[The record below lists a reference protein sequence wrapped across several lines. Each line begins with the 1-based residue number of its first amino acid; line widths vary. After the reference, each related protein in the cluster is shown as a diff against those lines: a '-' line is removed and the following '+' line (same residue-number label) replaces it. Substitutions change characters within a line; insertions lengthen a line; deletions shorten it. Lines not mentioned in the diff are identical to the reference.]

1 MPLLQAAGLSPE
13 TAGGAGAGAPLA
25 GSAGVSGGVPISAPS
40 GASSGASSG
49 AVVGGYRL
57 RGLFLLAPV
66 AGYSDAAFRSVA
78 YEHGAAIC
86 YTEMVSSE
94 ALVRGHPKT
103 RLLLERAENETDFAV
118 QLFGASPS
126 VLGRAAAM
134 AAELKPAFLDLNSG
148 CPVPKIVRNGAGS
161 ALMKTP
167 EKIGEAIRAMRESSG
182 LPVTVK
188 FRLGWDDTS
197 INFRNVADIAV
208 EAGAAALCLH
218 ARTRAQQYSGRAEW
232 SAIAELVRSVPVP
245 VFGSGDVFHAADAVR
260 MLRDTACAGVMI
272 ARGAMGNPFVF
283 EQAEALLRGEPE
295 PVPSHALVAAAA
307 RRHLEL
313 AVRFLGEKTA
323 AAEFRKQLC
332 AYTKGMPHG
341 APLRQRAVQCSTQ
354 AEFEV
359 LLKEMESIHV

>member
-1 MPLLQAAGLSPE
+1 MPLLQAAGVGAVA
-13 TAGGAGAGAPLA
+13 AGVKAVAASVRSEVEGAPAGASGRIAGPAGAL
-25 GSAGVSGGVPISAPS
+25 
-40 GASSGASSG
+40 
-49 AVVGGYRL
+49 VGGHRL

-78 YEHGAAIC
+78 FAHGAAIC

-103 RLLLERAENETDFAV
+103 RLLLERAENETEFSI
-118 QLFGASPS
+118 QLFGASPT
-126 VLGRAAAM
+126 VLARAAAM
-134 AAELKPAFLDLNSG
+134 AAEWKPAYLDLNSG

-167 EKIGEAIRAMRESSG
+167 EKIGQAISAMRDASG

-188 FRLGWDDTS
+188 FRLGWDDAS
-197 INFRNVADIAV
+197 INYREVAEIAV
-208 EAGAAALCLH
+208 RAGAAAICLH
-218 ARTRAQQYSGRAEW
+218 ARTRAQQYSGQADW
-232 SAIAELVRSVPVP
+232 AAIAELARDMPIP
-245 VFGSGDVFHAADAVR
+245 VFGSGDVFGAEAAAR
-260 MLRDTACAGVMI
+260 MLRDTGCAGVMI

-283 EQAEALLRGEPE
+283 EQAEALLRGESAPL
-295 PVPSHALVAAAA
+295 PGPADIAAAA

-323 AAEFRKQLC
+323 SAEFRKQLC

-341 APLRQRAVQCSTQ
+341 APLRARAVQCSNQ

-359 LLKEMESIHV
+359 LLREMESIQA